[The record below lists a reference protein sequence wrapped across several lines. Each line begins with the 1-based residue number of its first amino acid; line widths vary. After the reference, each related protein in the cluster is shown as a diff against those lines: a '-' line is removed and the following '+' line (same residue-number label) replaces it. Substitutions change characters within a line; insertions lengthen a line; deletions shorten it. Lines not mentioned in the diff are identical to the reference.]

1 MAPEAGPIGIL
12 GGTFDPPH
20 IGHLLAAEF
29 AREQLG
35 LRQVRFLPAGHP
47 YRKEGR
53 RVTPAYH
60 RAAMTELALAGHP
73 GFVLDRRELEREG
86 PTYTVDTVEELLRD
100 GYRDLVLLFGTD
112 AVEDMPN
119 WKEPLRLFELARVAV
134 LPKGCAPVPEAFR
147 GRPLIPVAMPR
158 LEISSTLIRARAA
171 AGLSIR
177 HLVPDAVAEYIE
189 AHRLYR
195 QDGSPDGP

>member
-20 IGHLLAAEF
+20 IGHLLAAEY

-47 YRKEGR
+47 YRKAGR
-53 RVTPAYH
+53 RVTPAFH

-73 GFVLDRRELEREG
+73 AFVLDRRELEREG
-86 PTYTVDTVEELLRD
+86 PTYTVDTVEELLRE

-134 LPKGCAPVPEAFR
+134 LPKGCAPVPETFQ

-171 AGLSIR
+171 LGLSIR

-189 AHRLYR
+189 AHGLYR